1 MRINTLKVSLLA
13 LSLGFCMVAC
23 NAEKTSDDAVTAAVQ
38 QASVPVSE
46 LKIATVNMDSINMG
60 YQMVAD
66 VQKEIAQTEERLMK
80 DMENQANSFQREY
93 ENYLKIG
100 ATLTLSEQKKREEA
114 LSQKQQSITGLQQT
128 YANQL
133 VALQAQRT
141 QEITT
146 AVLEFVERFNAENG
160 QFTMVITTGSASPV
174 LYSAPSMDITAAVL
188 EGLNKEYAEKKKSDK

>member
-1 MRINTLKVSLLA
+1 MKINTLKIGLCVLSMSFMAVSCNSKDSTA
-13 LSLGFCMVAC
+13 DNVA
-23 NAEKTSDDAVTAAVQ
+23 AAVQ

-60 YQMVAD
+60 YKMVAD
-66 VQKEIAQTEERLMK
+66 IQKELSDTEARLTK
-80 DMENQANSFQREY
+80 DVENQAASFQREY

-114 LSQKQQSITGLQQT
+114 LSQKQQSIAGLQQT

-141 QEITT
+141 QEVTT

-160 QFTMVITTGSASPV
+160 QYTMVITTGSASPI
-174 LYSAPSMDITAAVL
+174 LYSAPSMDITSAVL
-188 EGLNKEYAEKKKSDK
+188 EGLNKEYADKQKSEK

>member
-1 MRINTLKVSLLA
+1 MKINTLKI
-13 LSLGFCMVAC
+13 GFCVLSMSFMAVSCNSKDSTADNVA
-23 NAEKTSDDAVTAAVQ
+23 AAVQ

-60 YQMVAD
+60 YKMVAD
-66 VQKEIAQTEERLMK
+66 IQKELSDTEARLTK
-80 DMENQANSFQREY
+80 DVENQAASLQREY

-114 LSQKQQSITGLQQT
+114 LSQKQQSVAGLQQK

-141 QEITT
+141 QEITS

-160 QFTMVITTGSASPV
+160 QYTMVITTGSASPI
-174 LYSAPSMDITAAVL
+174 LYSAPSMDITSAVL
-188 EGLNKEYAEKKKSDK
+188 EGLNKEYADKQKSEK

>member
-23 NAEKTSDDAVTAAVQ
+23 NAEKTSDDAMTAAVQ